1 MKLISEG
8 KLIRANYIH
17 EINNYIRMHFIYNEE
32 VYVLLDV
39 LSVPIFFR
47 QRFLTNKNVY
57 LTRDMFKT
65 TQTNVVRKLFEHG
78 GEEEIKIDN
87 TPQLYNGEKG
97 IIEIENLKSYSP
109 SIAALQFTL
118 TSTHE

>member
-97 IIEIENLKSYSP
+97 IIEIENLT
-109 SIAALQFTL
+109 SIIALQFTL
-118 TSTHE
+118 TSR